1 MNRDS
6 LLPFTKLVLVVSAV
20 VQLIFGI
27 VGEFFTN
34 LFNSFFWTAP
44 LTPWPLDIAQFAFLN
59 YLATAIAALYALYRG
74 SWSGARVYFAFSL
87 PYNTMALIVSF
98 ITAAGPGL
106 PLIHWAYIVLAL
118 IYVPVVVYAWRR
130 QERPA

>member
-6 LLPFTKLVLVVSAV
+6 LMPFTKLVLVVSAV

-44 LTPWPLDIAQFAFLN
+44 LTPWPVDIAQFAFLN
-59 YLATAIAALYALYRG
+59 YLATAIAALYALYQG
-74 SWSGARVYFAFSL
+74 SWHGARVYFAFALS
-87 PYNTMALIVSF
+87 YNIMGLIVSF
-98 ITAAGPGL
+98 ITATNLGL
-106 PLIHWAYIVLAL
+106 PPIHWAYILLAL
-118 IYVPVVVYAWRR
+118 IYIPAVVYAWRR
-130 QERPA
+130 QERQV